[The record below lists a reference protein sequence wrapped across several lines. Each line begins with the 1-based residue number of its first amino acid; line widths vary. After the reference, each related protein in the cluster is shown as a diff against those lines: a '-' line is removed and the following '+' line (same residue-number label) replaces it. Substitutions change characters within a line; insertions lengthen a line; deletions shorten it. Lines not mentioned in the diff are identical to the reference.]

1 MAATRAHEAQRFLRE
16 DPSISEPFITV
27 RAGEDLLL
35 RVGAVDRKSGLAE
48 IIAWCRSR
56 ENYDLC
62 STGTWS
68 LRCAKPQPGD
78 HYYPIVV
85 PIPKRSPT
93 VIWELHAIALCDME
107 GNQRTYHAGIDFEE
121 MLFQVEGMEG
131 VDCTP
136 PRLLGIRFGRA

>member
-16 DPSISEPFITV
+16 DLPTSEPFLTV
-27 RAGEDLLL
+27 RAGEDLQL

-48 IIAWCRSR
+48 VVASCRSR
-56 ENYDLC
+56 ENHDLC
-62 STGTWS
+62 SSGKWS
-68 LRCAKPQPGD
+68 SQCAKLPPGD
-78 HYYPIVV
+78 NYYPVVV

-93 VIWELHAIALCDME
+93 VIWELHSIALCDKE
-107 GNQRTYHAGIDFEE
+107 GNRRIYHAGIDFEE
-121 MLFQVEGMEG
+121 MLFRVEGMEG